1 MSSMLIQNKKFDLEH
16 EKMTTPTDRLT
27 TASNCGKSS
36 FEATPTTRLK
46 TGLICGRLPFET
58 TPTGDLMTTSKY
70 GGLPFDVSDDNTKEA
85 VNQEVKLDF

>member
-1 MSSMLIQNKKFDLEH
+1 MLIQNKKFDLEH

-27 TASNCGKSS
+27 TA
-36 FEATPTTRLK
+36 
-46 TGLICGRLPFET
+46 LICGRLPFET
-58 TPTGDLMTTSKY
+58 TPTGDLVTTSKY

>member
-36 FEATPTTRLK
+36 FEATPTDRLA
-46 TGLICGRLPFET
+46 TALICGR
-58 TPTGDLMTTSKY
+58 
-70 GGLPFDVSDDNTKEA
+70 LPFDVSDDNTKEA
-85 VNQEVKLDF
+85 VNQEVKLDFLNVLKFSK

>member
-1 MSSMLIQNKKFDLEH
+1 MLIQNKKFDLEH

-27 TASNCGKSS
+27 TASICGRSS
-36 FEATPTTRLK
+36 FEA
-46 TGLICGRLPFET
+46 

-85 VNQEVKLDF
+85 VNQEVKLDFLNVLKFSK